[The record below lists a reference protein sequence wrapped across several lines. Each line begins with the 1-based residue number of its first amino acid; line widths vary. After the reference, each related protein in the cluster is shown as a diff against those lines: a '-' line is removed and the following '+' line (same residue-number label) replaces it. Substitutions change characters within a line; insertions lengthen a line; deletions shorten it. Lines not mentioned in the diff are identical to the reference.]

1 MFLAIV
7 VDLILIGIIA
17 YGIYY
22 GIKKGFVSIASKPI
36 KTVAS
41 IVLAYTCCSG
51 FGQWVIAPLIRAPI
65 TGYISDFM
73 YRNMPGVSPESAATE
88 LPTLLKIAAAAFNI
102 EIATEEQSGASY
114 LETLVGTLAEPVVG
128 FISVIL
134 AAIALFFIGKLLF
147 TLAFYLLN
155 KFCNE
160 GLLGKINKIL
170 GIVFGAFMFVLTSW
184 GIAVAISVF
193 AHLPIFNSVEFISG
207 FEGGLLYRFFNAF
220 NPIELLLSF

>member
-1 MFLAIV
+1 MILSIII
-7 VDLILIGIIA
+7 DLILLGIIA

-22 GIKKGFVSIASKPI
+22 GIKKGFVKIAEKPV

-41 IVLAYTCCSG
+41 LVLAYTCCKG
-51 FGQWVIAPLIRAPI
+51 FGSLIVAPLIRGPI
-65 TGYISDFM
+65 TGYIGDFM
-73 YRNMPGVSPESAATE
+73 YRNMPNITPGTAIDD

-102 EIATEEQSGASY
+102 NVTPGADAGVAY
-114 LETLVGTLAEPVVG
+114 VDTLVATLAEPVVG
-128 FISVIL
+128 FISVII

-170 GIVFGAFMFVLTSW
+170 GIVFGTFMFVLTSW
-184 GIAVAISVF
+184 GVAVFISVVF
-193 AHLPIFNSVEFISG
+193 HLPMFNGVELISG
-207 FEGGLLYRFFNAF
+207 FNGGLVYRFFNAF
-220 NPIELLLSF
+220 NPIVLLLSF